1 MHKQLLATLAA
12 MAASCG
18 ALAEGE
24 ADGTDSYFSEFPVV
38 LSASRL
44 VQTVDE
50 APAAVTVIDREM
62 IKASGAREL
71 VDVFR
76 LVPGMVVGQYK
87 GHQPALGFHGFTD
100 PYFRQL
106 QVLIDGVSVYSPVWG
121 GADWSQLPIVL
132 EDIERIEVVRGP
144 NAATFG
150 ANSFLGVVNI
160 ITRDPAVEHGG
171 EAIVNFGENGIRDEI
186 VRYAASDGDLR
197 YRLTAGQRA
206 DHGLDSQP
214 DTRRSNLFNMR
225 GHYRLSSSDE
235 LRWQIGYVGGSQ
247 EQGVYSAPNHT
258 DGRRSS
264 HYDTGSL
271 QLRWTR
277 TREAD
282 DELWLQFS
290 HAERNHRETLPY
302 TLVFPAPFGSW
313 NYPIDFSYEY
323 ARTDIE
329 LQNTVRLAD
338 SVRGV
343 WGSQLRQDQARSKT
357 YFATDNWQY
366 VELYRLFGN
375 LEWRPAD
382 AWIVA
387 GGAMLEKNSI
397 TRTSVSP
404 SLALSFEAFPGHTL
418 RVRAAQAR
426 RTPTLYE
433 ERFDWHFELPPAL
446 RAMLAGMGAPYSTY
460 ATLPLAGSIRN
471 QQDLDDERIRSA
483 ELSYLGQFPE
493 QHLNVELHAFE
504 HHLSGL
510 LDQYGYSYP
519 TVLGFV
525 STDPDKRVRYS
536 TIVGFENLDRALIK
550 GQSMAL
556 RWRPWSGG
564 LVYLAASSTNIRAEG
579 PSAQEIESS
588 GPQHTAT
595 VLLSQ
600 ALPGNW
606 RISTGYYRVGAMAML
621 SGGDA
626 LPPTE
631 RIDVGLA
638 KGFRLGTTPAELA
651 LVVQNANGGIPVFE
665 IQDVDRRTA
674 WLSMRIEY

>member
-1 MHKQLLATLAA
+1 MVWA
-12 MAASCG
+12 MGASCG
-18 ALAEGE
+18 ALAEGD
-24 ADGTDSYFSEFPVV
+24 ADDGAGSYFDDLPVV

-44 VQTVDE
+44 VQKVDE

-71 VDVFR
+71 VDLFR

-132 EDIERIEVVRGP
+132 EDIERVEVVRGP

-171 EAIVNFGENGIRDEI
+171 DVLVNFGENGIRDEI
-186 VRYAASDGDLR
+186 VRYAASQGDLR

-206 DHGLDSQP
+206 DYGLDSHP

-235 LRWQIGYVGGSQ
+235 LRWQLGYVGGSQ
-247 EQGVYSAPNHT
+247 EEGVYSTPNHT
-258 DGRRSS
+258 DGPRTS
-264 HYDTGSL
+264 HYDSGSL

-282 DELWLQFS
+282 DETWIQFS
-290 HAERNHRETLPY
+290 HAERSHRETLPY
-302 TLVFPAPFGSW
+302 TLIFPAPFGSW
-313 NYPIDFSYEY
+313 NYPLDFSYEY

-329 LQNTVRLAD
+329 LQDTFRLTD
-338 SVRGV
+338 GVRGV
-343 WGSQLRQDQARSKT
+343 WGSQVRQDQARSRT
-357 YFATDNWQY
+357 YFSSEDWQY

-375 LEWRPAD
+375 LEWRPATS
-382 AWIVA
+382 WIVA

-397 TRTSVSP
+397 TGSSVSP
-404 SLALSFEAFPGHTL
+404 SLALSYEVFRGHML

-433 ERFDWHFELPPAL
+433 ERFDWHYELPPAL
-446 RAMLAGMGAPYSTY
+446 RAMLAGMGVPYSTY
-460 ATLPLAGSIRN
+460 ATLPLAGTIRTR
-471 QQDLDDERIRSA
+471 QELEDERVHSK
-483 ELSYLGQFPE
+483 ELSYLAQFPE

-504 HHLSGL
+504 HRISGL
-510 LDQYGYSYP
+510 LDQYRYSYP
-519 TVLGFV
+519 TVLGV
-525 STDPDKRVRYS
+525 VTTDPDKKVLYN
-536 TIVGFENLDRALIK
+536 TIVGFDNLDKAVIK
-550 GQSMAL
+550 GQSMVL

-564 LVYLAASSTNIRAEG
+564 LVYLVGTSTNIRAEG
-579 PSAQEIESS
+579 PGARVIESS
-588 GPQHTAT
+588 SPQHTAT
-595 VLLSQ
+595 ILLSQ
-600 ALPGNW
+600 ELPGSW

-631 RIDVGLA
+631 RIDVALA
-638 KGFRLGTTPAELA
+638 KRFRLGTSPAEVA
-651 LVVQNANGGIPVFE
+651 LIVQNANGGIPAFE
-665 IQDVDRRTA
+665 LNDIDRRTA

>member
-1 MHKQLLATLAA
+1 MYRRVLAT
-12 MAASCG
+12 MGVVGASCG
-18 ALAEGE
+18 AFAEDA
-24 ADGTDSYFSEFPVV
+24 ADGTDDYFGDFPVV

-44 VQTVDE
+44 VQTVDK

-144 NAATFG
+144 NAAAFG

-186 VRYAASDGDLR
+186 VRYAASQGDVR

-206 DHGLDSQP
+206 DHGLDSHP

-225 GHYRLSSSDE
+225 GHFRMSSSDE
-235 LRWQIGYVGGSQ
+235 LRWQIGYAGGDQ

-258 DGRRSS
+258 DGRRTS
-264 HYDTGSL
+264 HYDAGSV
-271 QLRWTR
+271 QLRWTH
-277 TREAD
+277 TRDADEEA
-282 DELWLQFS
+282 WFQFS
-290 HAERNHRETLPY
+290 HAERSHREILPY

-313 NYPIDFSYEY
+313 NYPLDFSYEY

-329 LQNTVRLAD
+329 LQNTLRLAD

-343 WGSQLRQDQARSKT
+343 WGSQARQDRARSKT
-357 YFATDNWQY
+357 YFASDDWQL

-375 LEWRPAD
+375 LEWRPAT

-397 TRTSVSP
+397 TGTSVSP
-404 SLALSFEAFPGHTL
+404 SLALNYEALPGHTL

-433 ERFDWHFELPPAL
+433 ERFDWRFELPPAL
-446 RAMLAGMGAPYSTY
+446 RDMLAGMGAPFSTY
-460 ATLPLAGSIRN
+460 ATLPLAGSIRT
-471 QQDLDDERIRSA
+471 QQELDDERIRSA

-504 HHLSGL
+504 HHLTGL
-510 LDQYGYSYP
+510 FDQYRYSYP

-525 STDPDKRVRYS
+525 STDPDKRVQYS
-536 TIVGFENLDRALIK
+536 TIVGFDNLDRALIK
-550 GQSMAL
+550 GQSMVL

-564 LVYLAASSTNIRAEG
+564 LVYLAGSSTNIRAEG
-579 PSAQEIESS
+579 PGTRVIESS

-595 VLLSQ
+595 VLVSQ
-600 ALPGNW
+600 ALPDDW
-606 RISTGYYRVGAMAML
+606 RISIGYYRVGTMAML

-626 LPPTE
+626 LPATE
-631 RIDVGLA
+631 RIDVGVA
-638 KGFRLGTTPAELA
+638 RRFRLVATPMEVA
-651 LVVQNANGGIPVFE
+651 LIVQNANGGIPVFE
-665 IQDVDRRTA
+665 VQDIDRRTA

>member
-1 MHKQLLATLAA
+1 MYRRVLATLGVVG
-12 MAASCG
+12 ASCG
-18 ALAEGE
+18 AFAEDA
-24 ADGTDSYFSEFPVV
+24 ADGTDNYFGDFPVV

-71 VDVFR
+71 VDMFR

-144 NAATFG
+144 NASTFG

-186 VRYAASDGDLR
+186 VRHAASHGDVR

-206 DHGLDSQP
+206 DHGLDSRP

-225 GHYRLSSSDE
+225 GHYRMSSSDE
-235 LRWQIGYVGGSQ
+235 LRLQVGYAGGDQ
-247 EQGVYSAPNHT
+247 EQGVYSLSTNHT
-258 DGRRSS
+258 DGPRTS
-264 HYDTGSL
+264 HYDSGSL

-277 TREAD
+277 THDAD
-282 DELWLQFS
+282 NELWMQFS

-302 TLVFPAPFGSW
+302 KLFDQDVL
-313 NYPIDFSYEY
+313 NYPLSFSYQY
-323 ARTDIE
+323 QRTDIE
-329 LQNTVRLAD
+329 LQDTGRLSD

-343 WGSQLRQDQARSKT
+343 WGGQVRHDLAHSRT
-357 YFATDNWQY
+357 YFASDNWQT

-375 LEWRPAD
+375 LEWRPASR
-382 AWIVA
+382 WIVA
-387 GGAMLEKNSI
+387 GGAMIEKNSV
-397 TRTSVSP
+397 TGKATSP
-404 SLALSFEAFPGHTL
+404 SLALNYEAQPGHTV
-418 RVRAAQAR
+418 RVRVAQAR

-433 ERFDWHFELPPAL
+433 ERFDWRYELPPAFVPL
-446 RAMLAGMGAPYSTY
+446 LESVFGPLPN
-460 ATLPLAGSIRN
+460 LPLAGSIKI
-471 QQDLDDERIRSA
+471 QTEPKDERIRSN
-483 ELSYLGQFPE
+483 ELSYLGQFPD
-493 QHLNVELHAFE
+493 QHVNVEAHAFR
-504 HHLSGL
+504 HRLSGL
-510 LDQYGYSYP
+510 LSQYRYPYP
-519 TVLGFV
+519 TLYGLFTGKQKDNEIYGV
-525 STDPDKRVRYS
+525 D
-536 TIVGFENLDRALIK
+536 NLDRAVIT
-550 GQSMAL
+550 GQSMVL
-556 RWRPWSGG
+556 RWRPWHGG
-564 LVYLAASSTNIRAEG
+564 LVYLAGSSTNIRAEG
-579 PSAQEIESS
+579 PSAEVIESS
-588 GPQHTAT
+588 GPQHTVS

-600 ALPGNW
+600 ELPGDW
-606 RISTGYYRVGAMAML
+606 RVSTGYYRVGAMAML

-626 LPPTE
+626 LPATE
-631 RIDVGLA
+631 RIDVGVA
-638 KGFRLGTTPAELA
+638 RRFRLVATPMEVA
-651 LVVQNANGGIPVFE
+651 LIVQNANGGIPVFE
-665 IQDVDRRTA
+665 LQDIDRRTA

>member
-1 MHKQLLATLAA
+1 MVGV
-12 MAASCG
+12 MGVSCG
-18 ALAEGE
+18 AFADGE
-24 ADGTDSYFSEFPVV
+24 ADGPDSYFGDFPVV

-44 VQTVDE
+44 VQSVNE

-150 ANSFLGVVNI
+150 ANSFLGVINI

-171 EAIVNFGENGIRDEI
+171 DVSVNFGENGIRDEI
-186 VRYAASDGDLR
+186 VRYAASQGDYR
-197 YRLTAGQRA
+197 YRLTAGQRS
-206 DHGLDSQP
+206 DHGLDSHP
-214 DTRRSNLFNMR
+214 DSRRSNLFNMR

-235 LRWQIGYVGGSQ
+235 LRWQLGYVGGSQ
-247 EQGVYSAPNHT
+247 EQGVYSTPNHT
-258 DGRRSS
+258 DGPRTS
-264 HYDTGSL
+264 HYDSGSL
-271 QLRWTR
+271 QFRWTR

-282 DELWLQFS
+282 NETWVQFS
-290 HAERNHRETLPY
+290 HAVRNHRETLPY

-313 NYPIDFSYEY
+313 SYPLDFSYEY
-323 ARTDIE
+323 TRTDIE
-329 LQNTVRLAD
+329 LQDTVRLGE
-338 SVRGV
+338 SMRGV
-343 WGSQLRQDQARSKT
+343 WGSQVRQDQARSKS
-357 YFATDNWQY
+357 YFASDNGQY

-375 LEWRPAD
+375 LEWRPAT

-397 TRTSVSP
+397 TGTSVSP
-404 SLALSFEAFPGHTL
+404 SLALSYEAYPGQTL
-418 RVRAAQAR
+418 RVRVAQAR

-433 ERFDWHFELPPAL
+433 ERFDWRFELPPAL
-446 RAMLAGMGAPYSTY
+446 RAMLAGMPPPYSTY
-460 ATLPLAGSIRN
+460 ATLPLAGSIHTVKA
-471 QQDLDDERIRSA
+471 LEDERIRSG

-493 QHLNVELHAFE
+493 QHLNMEAHVFRHRLD
-504 HHLSGL
+504 GL
-510 LDQYGYSYP
+510 LDQYKYSYP
-519 TVLGFV
+519 TVLG
-525 STDPDKRVRYS
+525 SIDTEQPSKRS
-536 TIVGFENLDRALIK
+536 FIVGFDNLNSAVVR
-550 GQSMAL
+550 GRSMAV
-556 RWRPWSGG
+556 RWRPRSGS
-564 LVYLAASSTNIRAEG
+564 LVYLTGSRTVIQAYG
-579 PSAQEIESS
+579 PGEDMIEAS
-588 GPQHTAT
+588 GPRHT
-595 VLLSQ
+595 VGMLLSQ
-600 ALPGNW
+600 ELPGDW

-638 KGFRLGTTPAELA
+638 KRFRLGSSAAEVA
-651 LVVQNANGGIPVFE
+651 LIVQNANGGIPVFE
-665 IQDVDRRTA
+665 LNDIDRRTA

>member
-1 MHKQLLATLAA
+1 MHRRLLALVCTAA
-12 MAASCG
+12 APCG
-18 ALAEGE
+18 AYGQGE
-24 ADGTDSYFSEFPVV
+24 SGGADSYFDDFPVV

-44 VQTVDE
+44 VQTADE
-50 APAAVTVIDREM
+50 APATVTVIDRE
-62 IKASGAREL
+62 IIRASGVREL
-71 VDVFR
+71 VDLFR

-87 GHQPALGFHGFTD
+87 GHQPTLGFHGFTD

-171 EAIVNFGENGIRDEI
+171 EVIANIGENGIRDEI
-186 VRYAASDGDLR
+186 VRYAANHGDFR

-206 DHGLDSQP
+206 DYGLDSQP

-225 GHYRLSSSDE
+225 GHYRLSSIDE

-247 EQGVYSAPNHT
+247 EQGVYASPNHT
-258 DGRRSS
+258 DGRRTS
-264 HYDTGSL
+264 HYDNGSL

-277 TREAD
+277 TRDTD
-282 DELWLQFS
+282 DEVWFQFS
-290 HAERNHRETLPY
+290 HAERSHREVLPY
-302 TLVFPAPFGSW
+302 TLIFPAPFGSW
-313 NYPIDFSYEY
+313 NYPLDFSYQY
-323 ARTDIE
+323 QRTDIE

-338 SVRGV
+338 GVRGV
-343 WGSQLRQDQARSKT
+343 WGSQVRQDLAKSQT
-357 YFATDNWQY
+357 YFSSDSWQP

-375 LEWRPAD
+375 LEWRPAG

-397 TRTSVSP
+397 TGTALSP
-404 SLALSFEAFPGHTL
+404 SIALSYHLLPGHT
-418 RVRAAQAR
+418 VRARVAQAR

-433 ERFDWHFELPPAL
+433 ERFNWKYELPPAL
-446 RAMLAGMGAPYSTY
+446 QAILAGMPPPYSTY
-460 ATLPLAGSIRN
+460 ATLPLAGSIKTE
-471 QQDLDDERIRSA
+471 QKLDDERIRSG

-493 QHLNVELHAFE
+493 LHVNVELHIFE
-504 HHLSGL
+504 HRLEGL
-510 LDQYGYSYP
+510 LEQYKYGYT
-519 TVLGFV
+519 TVLG
-525 STDPDKRVRYS
+525 SIDPEQPSKYS
-536 TIVGFENLDRALIK
+536 YIAGFDNRNSAVIK
-550 GQSMAL
+550 GQSMAI
-556 RWRPWSGG
+556 RWRPWMGG
-564 LVYLAASSTNIRAEG
+564 HAYLTGSRTTIQAYG
-579 PSAQEIESS
+579 PATSLIEAS
-588 GPQHTAT
+588 GPRHT
-595 VLLSQ
+595 VGILLSQ
-600 ALPGNW
+600 ELSGDW
-606 RISTGYYRVGAMAML
+606 RFSTGYYRVGAMTML

-631 RIDVGLA
+631 RIDVALA
-638 KGFRLGTTPAELA
+638 KRFRIGSNAGEIA

-665 IQDVDRRTA
+665 LKDVDRRTS